1 MHFIVVVFGMFTE
14 RERTGDG
21 RKWGKDFFF
30 LSIFVMVYLGSQEMA
45 GAREDRRKHVGDG
58 FLHFFLH
65 F

>member
-1 MHFIVVVFGMFTE
+1 MHFIVVVFGTFTE

-30 LSIFVMVYLGSQEMA
+30 LSIFVMVYSGCQEMA
-45 GAREDRRKHVGDG
+45 GAREDGRKRVGDG
-58 FLHFFLH
+58 FLLSFLP